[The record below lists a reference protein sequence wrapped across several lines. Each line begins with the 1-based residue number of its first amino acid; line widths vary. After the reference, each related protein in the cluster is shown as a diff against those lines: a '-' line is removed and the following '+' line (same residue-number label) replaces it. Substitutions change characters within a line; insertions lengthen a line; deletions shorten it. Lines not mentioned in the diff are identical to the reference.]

1 MHNMYKIAFSYER
14 GEPIESID
22 GYKTRTVFG
31 SEERAYAEYERLLYQ
46 LSPER
51 IALFVRHN
59 GEWKLIDR
67 LTAVN

>member
-1 MHNMYKIAFSYER
+1 MHNMYKIAFSYEL
-14 GEPIESID
+14 GLPIESID

-31 SEERAYAEYERLLYQ
+31 SEKRAFAEYERLLYQ
-46 LSPER
+46 ISPER

-59 GEWKLIDR
+59 GEWELIDR